1 MHLHI
6 SLWLMSLADSLKL
19 SKHFKTIV
27 RRFPH
32 FYFSNLDP
40 VDFTKSYVTLR
51 KYPAA
56 WTPGNRVKIVW
67 DPAELTLDQPVK
79 IQIITLVLNP
89 LGIVQARATVTV
101 IKEQK
106 NTGNAE
112 FNLPD
117 LFNERSVVSNHR
129 CLCFQFFSS
138 RKCDGYF
145 VSPSTCW
152 AESPSR
158 SGVLVYLD
166 CRRIPVFL

>member
-1 MHLHI
+1 MN
-6 SLWLMSLADSLKL
+6 LAGSLKF
-19 SKHFKTIV
+19 SKHFKIFV
-27 RRFPH
+27 RRLRH

-67 DPAELTLDQPVK
+67 DPAQLAVDQPVT

-89 LGIVQARATVTV
+89 LGIVQARATITV
-101 IKEQK
+101 IKEQE

-129 CLCFQFFSS
+129 CLCFQFFSGIKVF
-138 RKCDGYF
+138 RL
-145 VSPSTCW
+145 
-152 AESPSR
+152 A
-158 SGVLVYLD
+158 VYLFMVFHP
-166 CRRIPVFL
+166 RQNSMLHFTFYFSHFIPHLLFDI